1 MKKIQAV
8 VLVFVISLIYLFTIG
23 LSVYFIRNLQGIRN
37 DFESEVSDLKTLSNN
52 RFNNIKQLES
62 AIKEAEEELEKDL
75 DGDGQIGDDE
85 ENDSEED
92 ICLHTSTDEEFIVTE
107 PCENDVLGESFDISG
122 RGRVFEATFSVR
134 VKDSDGNEL
143 YDGSHMTE
151 GGYKEELDAFE
162 DTVSWTPPTS
172 SGTGTIEFYV
182 LSAEDGSEELLVSF
196 PISY

>member
-62 AIKEAEEELEKDL
+62 AIKEAEEELDKDL